1 MTADAQAVVQ
11 EPTSDASWLDALQ
24 RRAFGAINAVVLPGV
39 QRGFGTPCLA
49 PWGLVVLEHTG
60 RRTGRTYEAPLLAVR
75 LGRRVMV
82 TTYRNARSHW
92 VRNLEDQ
99 PETHLWLNGRRKPY
113 RALILG
119 GDTEQTE
126 ARARVGHRFWHSA
139 QALLAAG
146 FAVCVLEPA

>member
-1 MTADAQAVVQ
+1 MTWDAQAALQ
-11 EPTSDASWLDALQ
+11 EPTSKAPWMDALQ
-24 RRAFGAINAVVLPGV
+24 RRAFQALNAVVLPGI

-60 RRTGRTYEAPLLAVR
+60 RRTGRTYESPLLAVR

-82 TTYRNARSHW
+82 TTHRNTRSHW

-113 RALILG
+113 RALVLR
-119 GDTEQTE
+119 GDTGQEE
-126 ARARVGHRFWHSA
+126 AKARVGHRFRHSA

>member
-1 MTADAQAVVQ
+1 MIADAQAVVQ
-11 EPTSDASWLDALQ
+11 EPTFEASWMDALQ
-24 RRAFGAINAVVLPGV
+24 RRVFRALNAVVLPGI
-39 QRGFGTPCLA
+39 QRGFGTPCLT

-60 RRTGRTYEAPLLAVR
+60 RRTGRTYESPLLARHV
-75 LGRRVMV
+75 LV
-82 TTYRNARSHW
+82 TTHRSARSHW

-99 PETHLWLNGRRKPY
+99 PQTHLWLNGRRKPY
-113 RALILG
+113 RALILR

-126 ARARVGHRFWHSA
+126 ARARVGRRFWHSA

>member
-1 MTADAQAVVQ
+1 MTAEAQAEV
-11 EPTSDASWLDALQ
+11 EERTSEAPWMDALQ
-24 RRAFGAINAVVLPGV
+24 RRAFRALNAVVRPAI

-60 RRTGRTYEAPLLAVR
+60 RRTGRTYESPLLALR

-82 TTYRNARSHW
+82 TTYRKDRSQW
-92 VRNLEDQ
+92 FRNLEDQ

-113 RALILG
+113 RALILR
-119 GDTEQTE
+119 GDTEPQE
-126 ARARVGHRFWHSA
+126 AKARVGQRFWHSA
-139 QALLAAG
+139 QALQAAG